1 MEIMTEEIKQP
12 KVFIS
17 YSWSSVHH
25 QEMVKLWADRLIHD
39 GVDVILDIYDLNEG
53 DNKFAFMESMV
64 TDPDVTHVLVVC
76 DSKYKERADARE
88 KGVGT
93 ESTIISSKVYAQVK
107 QSKFIPILCEFEESG
122 EPIAPVFMDARIGV
136 NFSTPESVNENWEQ
150 LIRLLYSKPL
160 HVKPKKGAAPSYIT
174 SDTPLPANEARAKF
188 ESLKQAV
195 LQDKKGLRMY
205 RQDFIDSCMSY
216 ADELRIRES
225 PSLDDFGQKV
235 LDDCAK
241 LKAVRNHLCD
251 WVLLEGSVTQEAE
264 FTEVLID
271 VLEKLYELKS
281 RPEEVSSW
289 NDTWFEAHSVFVYE
303 SFLYIVAA
311 LMKVGCYRVLHEV
324 YTTSYI
330 NPPTVRNH
338 NYEFEAFSC
347 FHGHS
352 ETLQSVL
359 RPNDRLYSPEA
370 ELIKEHADRQDITFQ
385 NVAQAEA
392 LTLTMALL
400 LEVHW
405 YPGTLHYAASYQSM
419 PFFVRATQHKHFAN
433 LATITDIATGEE
445 MREKF
450 KAALDASSLNRSGAF
465 FRMNF
470 STLMN
475 LDKLDTIK

>member
-1 MEIMTEEIKQP
+1 MTEEIKQP

-289 NDTWFEAHSVFVYE
+289 NDAWSEAHSVFVYE
-303 SFLYIVAA
+303 TFLYIVAA

-392 LTLTMALL
+392 LTLMMALL
-400 LEVHW
+400 LGVHW